1 MQRIESKQ
9 FKKFFSSNKLL
20 INCGILAILFLI
32 NCITPNFSYACY
44 TALIIMIILSNVEDG
59 FSLCVASIP
68 FCCLNGYIS
77 VVSLF
82 ICFIV
87 FLFKHYILA
96 IYKHKK
102 DLDKILLGFML
113 VVFLYMFC
121 NARTYDF
128 MLLVKI
134 LIIFTVIFVIYL
146 FILYP
151 NAPRLK
157 FNLCLLALMLFVSV
171 VYCLVYYP
179 MVADTHYFFYVD
191 EVFIRFEALLIN
203 PNTLAMICE
212 ICISLLAYYLLSG
225 EVDALSVISFVL
237 FSILGFC
244 TFSKTFLILFVVVC
258 FVLFIRALI
267 SHPIKSILWL
277 IGFSL
282 FVLLIYIFAGKFI
295 LIYFRRFIYADISNL
310 SNDEILSMVTTT
322 RSDLWMTY
330 IRYLFMHPMVMIFGK
345 GLNAKPITESAHN
358 VYISL
363 IYELGI
369 IGTIFLV
376 ILIAMLVRLL
386 FKSRPQKISL
396 AILLPVSILALL
408 MCVEDLVFF
417 LY

>member
-44 TALIIMIILSNVEDG
+44 ISLIIMIIVSNVEDG

-77 VVSLF
+77 VVSMF
-82 ICFIV
+82 ICIV
-87 FLFKHYILA
+87 VYLFKHYILA

-102 DLDKILLGFML
+102 DINKMLLGFML

-121 NARTYDF
+121 NAREYDM
-128 MLLVKI
+128 MLFVKI
-134 LIIFTVIFVIYL
+134 LIFFTIIFVVYL
-146 FILYP
+146 FVLYP

-179 MVADTHYFFYVD
+179 MVADTHSFFYID
-191 EVFIRFEALLIN
+191 GDFIRFEALLIN

-212 ICISLLAYYLLSG
+212 VCISLLAYYLLCG
-225 EVDALSVISFVL
+225 EADSLSIMSFVL
-237 FSILGFC
+237 YSILGFC
-244 TFSKTFLILFVVVC
+244 TFSKTFLILFAIVC
-258 FVLFIRALI
+258 MVLFLRALI
-267 SHPIKSILWL
+267 SQPIKSLLWL
-277 IGFSL
+277 LGFIV
-282 FVLLIYIFAGKFI
+282 FGVIVYLIAGRFI
-295 LIYFRRFIYADISNL
+295 LTYFRRFIYTDISNL
-310 SNDEILSMVTTT
+310 SGNEIFSMVTTT
-322 RSDLWMTY
+322 RSDLWITY
-330 IRYLFMHPMVMIFGK
+330 IKYLFMNPLIMIFGK

-376 ILIAMLVRLL
+376 ILVGFIIKLL
-386 FKSRPQKISL
+386 IESRPQKISK
-396 AILLPVSILALL
+396 AIFLPVSILALL
-408 MCVEDLVFF
+408 MCVEDLIFF